1 MFLSSLSKTCTELGM
16 LEDSKEFSSALSSML
31 CCASHT
37 NTMMWVGRMEHCP
50 LDLPSQGQLLK
61 QGTVSKKSLGT
72 LSRRGRVASFKKS
85 PGNQLLLF
93 QKTLVLCKNNE
104 NLSEPD
110 NPHLYY
116 ELHIR

>member
-1 MFLSSLSKTCTELGM
+1 MFLSSLSKTCTELGL
-16 LEDSKEFSSALSSML
+16 LEDSKEFSSALSSIL
-31 CCASHT
+31 SCASHT
-37 NTMMWVGRMEHCP
+37 NTMMWIGTMQHCP
-50 LDLPSQGQLLK
+50 LDLSSQGQLLK
-61 QGTVSKKSLGT
+61 QGTVGNKFLGT
-72 LSRRGRVASFKKS
+72 ITRRGRMASFKKS

-93 QKTLVLCKNNE
+93 QKSLVLCKTNE